1 VIPVPDSGIPAALG
15 FAEGSGLRFEEGLVR
30 SHYIGRTFIEP
41 QDSIRNFGVRIKLS
55 PIREVLEGKRVVVV
69 DDSLVRG
76 TTSRKLIKMI
86 RGAGVKE
93 VHLRIASPPIISPCF
108 YGIDTPTRQELIA
121 TSHTIEET
129 KKYIGADTLAYLS
142 REGMF
147 APFPS
152 ADGAGQPF
160 CDACFT
166 GHYPVPFTKEEL
178 VQLGL
183 F

>member
-1 VIPVPDSGIPAALG
+1 
-15 FAEGSGLRFEEGLVR
+15 
-30 SHYIGRTFIEP
+30 
-41 QDSIRNFGVRIKLS
+41 
-55 PIREVLEGKRVVVV
+55 
-69 DDSLVRG
+69 VRG
-76 TTSRKLIKMI
+76 TTSRKLLKMI
-86 RGAGVKE
+86 RGVGAKE

-129 KKYIGADTLAYLS
+129 RKYIEADSLAYLS
-142 REGMF
+142 REGLF
-147 APFPS
+147 S
-152 ADGAGQPF
+152 AFGPEDAENPPF

-166 GHYPVPFTKEEL
+166 ARYPVPFTKQEL